1 MSNGINSIHIIGR
14 LGKDPELRQTANGKT
29 VANMTVA
36 TKNYRNDTQ
45 WHRVVAW
52 NKAAEFAGDYLKKG
66 DLVYVEGSMEYR
78 EYDHQGQ
85 KRTSAEISASTLQ
98 GLSSKDRGSTGRT
111 GPPSDYP
118 EPNGDVKDPNDGFDD
133 IPF

>member
-1 MSNGINSIHIIGR
+1 MSAGINSIHIVGR
-14 LGKDPELRQTANGKT
+14 LGQDPELRHTSAGKP

-36 TKNYRNDTQ
+36 TKNWKDETA

-52 NKAAEFAGDYLKKG
+52 GKAAEFAGSYLKKG

-78 EYDHQGQ
+78 EWEKDGQ
-85 KRTSAEISASTLQ
+85 KRTSAEISASTVQ
-98 GLSSKDRGSTGRT
+98 GLTSKDRGSTGRT
-111 GPPSDYP
+111 EPSGGNP
-118 EPNGDVKDPNDGFDD
+118 EPNGNTKDPNDGFDD